1 MAIAPKHGH
10 QAFSHRDFHQRV
22 MASAGRR
29 RLGRRGAPE
38 AEEDQKIRIVSSEDT
53 YSGEKLSEDTHG
65 GENSSEENNTVEKSW
80 CKRVPKA
87 VDEKIGEQR
96 LIRSFEYAKH

>member
-1 MAIAPKHGH
+1 
-10 QAFSHRDFHQRV
+10 

-38 AEEDQKIRIVSSEDT
+38 AEEDQKIRIVS
-53 YSGEKLSEDTHG
+53 SEDTHG

>member
-1 MAIAPKHGH
+1 M
-10 QAFSHRDFHQRV
+10 
-22 MASAGRR
+22 
-29 RLGRRGAPE
+29 
-38 AEEDQKIRIVSSEDT
+38 
-53 YSGEKLSEDTHG
+53 SEDTHG

-80 CKRVPKA
+80 CKRVLKA

>member
-1 MAIAPKHGH
+1 
-10 QAFSHRDFHQRV
+10 

-53 YSGEKLSEDTHG
+53 HG
-65 GENSSEENNTVEKSW
+65 GENSSEENNTVTVSGEKLVQEGAEGS
-80 CKRVPKA
+80 
-87 VDEKIGEQR
+87 G
-96 LIRSFEYAKH
+96 

>member
-1 MAIAPKHGH
+1 
-10 QAFSHRDFHQRV
+10 

-53 YSGEKLSEDTHG
+53 HS
-65 GENSSEENNTVEKSW
+65 VEKS
-80 CKRVPKA
+80 CQNIHTVSGQKLPEA
-87 VDEKIGEQR
+87 QDEKIGDQG
-96 LIRSFEYAKH
+96 LIRSFEYAIH

>member
-1 MAIAPKHGH
+1 
-10 QAFSHRDFHQRV
+10 

-65 GENSSEENNTVEKSW
+65 GEKLVQEGAEGS
-80 CKRVPKA
+80 
-87 VDEKIGEQR
+87 G
-96 LIRSFEYAKH
+96 